1 MSKSPRC
8 LYESTIADFI
18 HETDMHIFGSLNNN
32 YHGDMRTTSREAWND
47 EIRIMKDNLSRLDDK
62 SGNIIFEY
70 DIPRLGKRI
79 DVTLLYKGIVFCI
92 EFKVGESRILEGDI
106 DQVLDY
112 ALDLKNFHKYSEEKV
127 IVPILVATKYNGV
140 SDVIQMS
147 VYDDRIV
154 NPLVTGSD
162 SIDQLIT
169 AVIKKY
175 PKAVIT
181 GEYAFY
187 VHGLTNVIPEKYD
200 LATPSK
206 AAPMTDPR
214 VRQSYVN
221 DKVFSLGI
229 IEKEVDGVK
238 VRIYD
243 KERML
248 IELLRKKNSMP
259 YDLYK
264 EIIVNYREIISSLEI
279 WRIQEY
285 AAIFPKSKMISKAL
299 DEEVM

>member
-1 MSKSPRC
+1 M
-8 LYESTIADFI
+8 
-18 HETDMHIFGSLNNN
+18 
-32 YHGDMRTTSREAWND
+32 
-47 EIRIMKDNLSRLDDK
+47 
-62 SGNIIFEY
+62 
-70 DIPRLGKRI
+70 
-79 DVTLLYKGIVFCI
+79 
-92 EFKVGESRILEGDI
+92 
-106 DQVLDY
+106 
-112 ALDLKNFHKYSEEKV
+112 
-127 IVPILVATKYNGV
+127 TKAVSNGV
-140 SDVIQMS
+140 LFKQEEG
-147 VYDDRIV
+147 VYSTERFEPEI
-154 NPLVTGSD
+154 G
-162 SIDQLIT
+162 I
-169 AVIKKY
+169 VIKKY

-187 VHGLTNVIPEKYD
+187 IHGLTNVIPEKYD

-264 EIIVNYREIISSLEI
+264 EIIMNYREIISSLEI

>member
-1 MSKSPRC
+1 MILSYKEAVLKYGNDYNLTKAVSDG
-8 LYESTIADFI
+8 LIFKQEEGVYSTERFVP
-18 HETDMHIFGSLNNN
+18 
-32 YHGDMRTTSREAWND
+32 
-47 EIRIMKDNLSRLDDK
+47 EI
-62 SGNIIFEY
+62 
-70 DIPRLGKRI
+70 
-79 DVTLLYKGIVFCI
+79 GIV
-92 EFKVGESRILEGDI
+92 
-106 DQVLDY
+106 
-112 ALDLKNFHKYSEEKV
+112 
-127 IVPILVATKYNGV
+127 
-140 SDVIQMS
+140 M
-147 VYDDRIV
+147 
-154 NPLVTGSD
+154 
-162 SIDQLIT
+162 
-169 AVIKKY
+169 KKY
-175 PKAVIT
+175 AKAVIT

-187 VHGLTNVIPEKYD
+187 THGLTNVIPEKYD

-206 AAPMTDPR
+206 AAPITDQR
-214 VRQSYVN
+214 VRQNYVN

-229 IEKEVDGVK
+229 TEKEVDGVR

-264 EIIVNYREIISSLEI
+264 EIIMNYREIIGSLEI

>member
-1 MSKSPRC
+1 MILSYK
-8 LYESTIADFI
+8 EA
-18 HETDMHIFGSLNNN
+18 
-32 YHGDMRTTSREAWND
+32 TSRYGND
-47 EIRIMKDNLSRLDDK
+47 YNLKKAVSDGVLFKQEEGVYSTEPFEPEI
-62 SGNIIFEY
+62 
-70 DIPRLGKRI
+70 
-79 DVTLLYKGIVFCI
+79 GIV
-92 EFKVGESRILEGDI
+92 
-106 DQVLDY
+106 
-112 ALDLKNFHKYSEEKV
+112 
-127 IVPILVATKYNGV
+127 
-140 SDVIQMS
+140 M
-147 VYDDRIV
+147 
-154 NPLVTGSD
+154 
-162 SIDQLIT
+162 
-169 AVIKKY
+169 KKY

-187 VHGLTNVIPEKYD
+187 THGLTNVIPEKYD

-206 AAPMTDPR
+206 AAPITDPR

-229 IEKEVDGVK
+229 IEKEVDGVL

-264 EIIVNYREIISSLEI
+264 EIIMNYRDIIGSLEI

-285 AAIFPKSKMISKAL
+285 SAIFPKSKMISKAL

>member
-1 MSKSPRC
+1 MILSYK
-8 LYESTIADFI
+8 EA
-18 HETDMHIFGSLNNN
+18 
-32 YHGDMRTTSREAWND
+32 TSRYGND
-47 EIRIMKDNLSRLDDK
+47 YNLAKAVSDGVLFKQEEGVYSTERFEPEI
-62 SGNIIFEY
+62 
-70 DIPRLGKRI
+70 
-79 DVTLLYKGIVFCI
+79 GIV
-92 EFKVGESRILEGDI
+92 
-106 DQVLDY
+106 
-112 ALDLKNFHKYSEEKV
+112 
-127 IVPILVATKYNGV
+127 
-140 SDVIQMS
+140 M
-147 VYDDRIV
+147 
-154 NPLVTGSD
+154 
-162 SIDQLIT
+162 
-169 AVIKKY
+169 KKY

-187 VHGLTNVIPEKYD
+187 IHGLTNVIPEKYD

-206 AAPMTDPR
+206 AAPITDPR

-229 IEKEVDGVK
+229 IEKEVDGVL

-264 EIIVNYREIISSLEI
+264 EIIMNYREIIGSLEI